1 MASQIAPT
9 HARCRN
15 CAYLLAAMWQN
26 PRHGSRCL
34 FNVFFS
40 CSPEIPMKIAIDVHS
55 LGTQAGGNETY
66 FRQLLSG
73 LVADSSN
80 HRYILFYTQSAA
92 LPAVNGDPRFTFL
105 PIPKNPVQRICISLP
120 RRLKEVKPD
129 IFHCQ
134 YIQPPFG
141 KAKTVVSIH
150 DLAYEHFPEFFH
162 PLEAI
167 RLKKLV
173 RWTARRAAHI
183 FTLSEFSAAD
193 IADRYDVS
201 RDKITVTHLTAAD
214 SFRPR
219 EKQYCREHLAQKYG
233 IDFPYILYV
242 GRIQARKNLRRLV
255 EAYASVRK
263 QGVSAKLVLVG
274 KKDWKSEQLLAKIK
288 ELGLESAVV
297 FPGFVSFEDLP
308 FFYNAAEVFVF
319 PSFFEGFGLPVV
331 ESMASGVPTITSLG
345 SSLEEVAG
353 DGAMLIDPQDTTAI
367 AAAIRQVLG
376 DRELHSQLIAR
387 GLRRS
392 AQFKSD
398 SLAQKVL
405 QVYRAV

>member
-1 MASQIAPT
+1 
-9 HARCRN
+9 
-15 CAYLLAAMWQN
+15 
-26 PRHGSRCL
+26 
-34 FNVFFS
+34 
-40 CSPEIPMKIAIDVHS
+40 MKIAIDVHS

-308 FFYNAAEVFVF
+308 FFYNATEVFVF

-353 DGAMLIDPQDTTAI
+353 DGALLIDPHDTGAI
-367 AAAIRQVLG
+367 AEALG
-376 DRELHSQLIAR
+376 RILSDSELRRQLISR
-387 GLRRS
+387 GLQRS
-392 AQFKSD
+392 AQFKQKD
-398 SLAQKVL
+398 LAL
-405 QVYRAV
+405 QVLNVYQSLQQ